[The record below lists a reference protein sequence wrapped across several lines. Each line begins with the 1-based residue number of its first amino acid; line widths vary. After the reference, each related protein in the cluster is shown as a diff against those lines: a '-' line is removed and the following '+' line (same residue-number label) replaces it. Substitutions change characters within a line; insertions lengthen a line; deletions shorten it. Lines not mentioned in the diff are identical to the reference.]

1 MICRTEG
8 DFLAVPIN
16 FIFLLMFLIFVPQEA
31 RPVKPLF
38 QEGLNHVTLLRPDN
52 QSQWCIVFSVMLSHT
67 DWAE

>member
-1 MICRTEG
+1 
-8 DFLAVPIN
+8 
-16 FIFLLMFLIFVPQEA
+16 MFLIFVPQEA